1 MGNSPPG
8 AGWPYVPTPLC
19 WLLIK
24 LVEVAFPVGCVR
36 YGWLIGTLVV
46 VITLLAFEGIP
57 ATLLLEVAT
66 PPPPG
71 LTVVYIVKVVVTEV
85 LP

>member
-19 WLLIK
+19 WPLVK
-24 LVEVAFPVGCVR
+24 LVEVAFAVGCGPYV
-36 YGWLIGTLVV
+36 WLIGALVV
-46 VITLLAFEGIP
+46 VITLLAFAGIS
-57 ATLLLEVAT
+57 ATGFPKGAT
-66 PPPPG
+66 PAPG
-71 LTVVYIVKVVVTEV
+71 RTVVYIVKVVVTEV